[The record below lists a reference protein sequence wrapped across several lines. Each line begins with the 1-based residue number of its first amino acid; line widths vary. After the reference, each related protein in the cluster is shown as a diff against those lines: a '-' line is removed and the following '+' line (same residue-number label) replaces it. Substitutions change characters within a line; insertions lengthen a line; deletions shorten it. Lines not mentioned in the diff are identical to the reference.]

1 MTETNGGGTRGR
13 GGRNRPTLS
22 GAEFAG
28 VGMQFALTILVFVAA
43 GVWLDKRLGSSP
55 WLVILF
61 VFLGAA
67 AGFFSM
73 YRKLIVGQREPR
85 NRP

>member
-1 MTETNGGGTRGR
+1 
-13 GGRNRPTLS
+13 
-22 GAEFAG
+22 
-28 VGMQFALTILVFVAA
+28 MQFALTILVFVAA